1 MGNYLAI
8 LGSVFF
14 LALGVCAIIAG
25 AFATYFGSGKS
36 RGIGAGLIALGI
48 VFLLLLWY
56 FMCFFSATQATWELY
71 LLLDAIV
78 AIVGALI
85 GGAVAV
91 GVFLLAIMKA

>member
-1 MGNYLAI
+1 MGDYLAI

-14 LALGVCAIIAG
+14 LALGICAIVAG
-25 AFATYFGSGKS
+25 CFATYFGSGKS
-36 RGIGAGLIALGI
+36 RGIGAGLIVLGV

-56 FMCFFSATQATWELY
+56 FMVYFGPTKDSWNLFILY
-71 LLLDAIV
+71 DAII